1 MRNIRIN
8 RLTLENFK
16 CHAYLNLEFG
26 GQNVSVFGDN
36 ATGKTSVYDALT
48 WLLFGK
54 DSAGNGEKNIDIKPL
69 DQGGNIIDH
78 SAITSVEA
86 EFLEDGEA
94 VTFRRTYR
102 EVWSTKR
109 GSSMETYD
117 GNTSEYFVDGVPQK
131 KYAYDARIKELV
143 PEDIFRLLT
152 SVSYFAADLKWQDRR
167 NVLFNMAG
175 TMTDREIMAR
185 DDRFQSL
192 ADSMGKL
199 NLDDFRKKLTAERKG
214 FLGVKDQTPTRL
226 NECQKAVQDLS
237 ALNFGAAKAAVAE
250 LEEKQN
256 ELAAQLVAVENDSA
270 VEAKRLEIREARLE
284 LDKLESEN
292 RAFRASQ
299 ASGGP
304 DVGMLQRQITA
315 LERRKTS
322 AQAMLHSTEKSIS
335 VHEDAINASR
345 ERWIAVNGETFTG
358 GTCPTCGQKLPFEQ
372 LKAATESFE
381 KHKRQRLQEIERT
394 AQSQTEAKAQ
404 AERRIQSIREE
415 IEGYEAECRTLEE
428 EIQKAQAS
436 VAVPVDMDGYTD
448 RSRAIRERISELD
461 KQLMEM
467 QNGTAAVRNELR
479 GELDVVRA
487 QLGENQKIV
496 AQEGMLDYYRTR
508 MEQIRS
514 EARDAAAALEAIERM
529 LFLMDEYTRFKT
541 GFVEKSVNSLFRIA
555 KFRLYREQ
563 ANGGVED
570 RCDVVFDGVPY
581 LGLNNG
587 AKINVGIDIINALSR
602 HYGVTVPLFVDNAE
616 GVTRLEESGAQVIR
630 LVVSEHD
637 KELRLEY
644 EN

>member
-26 GQNVSVFGDN
+26 GQNVSIFGDN

-54 DSAGNGEKNIDIKPL
+54 DSSGNGEKNIDIKPL
-69 DQGGNIIDH
+69 DQDGNIIDH
-78 SAITSVEA
+78 NAITSVEA
-86 EFLEDGEA
+86 EFLEDGGA

-167 NVLFNMAG
+167 NVLFDMAG

-185 DDRFQSL
+185 DERFQPL

-237 ALNFGAAKAAVAE
+237 MLNFDAAKAAVTK

-299 ASGGP
+299 ASSGP
-304 DVGMLQRQITA
+304 NVGMLQRQIAA

-335 VHEDAINASR
+335 AHEDAISASR
-345 ERWIAVNGETFTG
+345 ERWIAVNGEIFTG

-394 AQSQTEAKAQ
+394 GQSQTEAKAQ

-415 IEGYEAECRTLEE
+415 IEGYEGECRTLEE